1 MPRIFRQELA
11 GPVARESLGT
21 STQGPAPDPICW
33 TPAPHSNA
41 QVPPSPKGFRSQR
54 RKGRFPGL
62 RCAGATRRA
71 DPVSPTAPL
80 LNLRELSS
88 GRDNP
93 CVLFS
98 RRIELFEIGDDI
110 VNLLRIFQTRK
121 SHFGTGYLGLGVLDV
136 LAESFFIPGDSGILV
151 RGRIAVAFNHPGLSP
166 EQPVE
171 HRADCV
177 LCVLPNLVARL
188 ALDENLLARS
198 RILGIPRNDCED
210 SGSEP
215 ENEPAHPTISMAD
228 KEYACA
234 NRSDYFANRL
244 RTQNDSIA
252 LKDILAKPDH
262 IVGRLVQRA
271 DDFPISCFRKR
282 LQRARPDVSQHAKL
296 QAETCRHSIVRSL
309 VDRDDVIVA
318 HGKEKEFELAAHIF
332 EGFLC
337 RVQTTWRVLHFQR
350 ALVGPICKHDV
361 CGHDPP
367 PSRARQ
373 YLRRWREK

>member
-1 MPRIFRQELA
+1 MRR
-11 GPVARESLGT
+11 
-21 STQGPAPDPICW
+21 C
-33 TPAPHSNA
+33 
-41 QVPPSPKGFRSQR
+41 PPSPKGFRRSVER
-54 RKGRFPGL
+54 VTFL
-62 RCAGATRRA
+62 AVRCAGATRRA

-80 LNLRELSS
+80 LSRRELSS

-151 RGRIAVAFNHPGLSP
+151 GGRIAVAFNHPSLSP

-188 ALDENLLARS
+188 ALEEKLLARS

-210 SGSEP
+210 SGSEH
-215 ENEPAHPTISMAD
+215 ENETEHPTISMAD

-234 NRSDYFANRL
+234 NRSDYFAYRL

-252 LKDILAKPDH
+252 LKIFSQNQITSLAD
-262 IVGRLVQRA
+262 
-271 DDFPISCFRKR
+271 
-282 LQRARPDVSQHAKL
+282 
-296 QAETCRHSIVRSL
+296 
-309 VDRDDVIVA
+309 
-318 HGKEKEFELAAHIF
+318 
-332 EGFLC
+332 
-337 RVQTTWRVLHFQR
+337 
-350 ALVGPICKHDV
+350 
-361 CGHDPP
+361 
-367 PSRARQ
+367 
-373 YLRRWREK
+373 